1 MHSPYQLESWHSLYI
16 MLGGSSAALIGL
28 LFVAA
33 TLHIREIV
41 NNPMF
46 KIRVQYSTLILI
58 GTLIQ
63 AAAILTPQ
71 PARILGVELLALNL
85 WGLSFPIGL
94 TYTAMMKP
102 AAKRG
107 GYSIYRGVSFI
118 SGFVL
123 GVAGSIVM
131 IVGAEWGLYLVTV
144 CYVSSLIATVWN
156 AWAMMLGIGR
166 GERKIAR

>member
-1 MHSPYQLESWHSLYI
+1 MTMEHAGKFGSWGELYV
-16 MLGGSSAALIGL
+16 MLGSSSAALIGL

-41 NNPMF
+41 NSPMF
-46 KIRVQYSTLILI
+46 KIRVQYSTLILM

-71 PARILGVELLALNL
+71 PARILGGELLLLNL
-85 WGLSFPIGL
+85 WGLWFPVSL
-94 TYTAMMKP
+94 TYTAMMKK
-102 AAKRG
+102 AAGRG
-107 GYSIYRGVSFI
+107 GYSIYRGVFFI

-123 GVAGSIVM
+123 GVAGSVAM
-131 IVGAEWGLYLVTV
+131 AVGAEWGIYLVTV

-166 GERKIAR
+166 GER